1 MKASFLKLEE
11 EVTLNSIYIALWT
24 IPFLIDSHISNFNL
38 IFVNNETRL
47 LSSGPTCM
55 WQHHYK
61 AIGA

>member
-24 IPFLIDSHISNFNL
+24 IPFLIDSQISNFNL

-55 WQHHYK
+55 
-61 AIGA
+61 